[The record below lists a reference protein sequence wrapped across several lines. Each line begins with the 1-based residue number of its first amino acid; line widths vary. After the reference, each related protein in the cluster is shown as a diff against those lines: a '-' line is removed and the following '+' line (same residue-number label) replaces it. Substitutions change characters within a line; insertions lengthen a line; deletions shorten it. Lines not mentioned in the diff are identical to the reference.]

1 MTGPKLDSPPPLLRA
16 AGLLA
21 LLAIIVIDA
30 RADNWNP
37 NPWLYLLGVAL
48 IVWGPVVLR
57 R

>member
-1 MTGPKLDSPPPLLRA
+1 MTGPKFDSPPPLLRA

-21 LLAIIVIDA
+21 MLVIIFVDA
-30 RADNWNP
+30 WADRWNP
-37 NPWLYLLGVAL
+37 NPWLYLLGIAL

>member
-1 MTGPKLDSPPPLLRA
+1 MTGPRLDSPPPLLRA

-21 LLAIIVIDA
+21 LLVIIFTDA
-30 RADNWNP
+30 YTDGWNP

-48 IVWGPVVLR
+48 IIWGPSVLR